1 MIRNHQIQNGFV
13 MIALLIATMFVMV
26 AGTATAALAAS
37 NYRTAKDDQYRLDAQ
52 LAADAGLDKAVYE
65 LNQDNDWAGS
75 GGEQTLIDNGK
86 YKSTYETSVTAGA
99 DDLHKVITVTAR
111 TYAFNS
117 AIPASTRSY
126 SVVVR
131 GINAGSFSVVT
142 GVGGLEM
149 LNSSKIIGGS
159 VYVNGTIS
167 MTNTAQI
174 GLASSPVNVQV
185 ANQNCPS
192 PADSTYPRLC
202 NPGENTNPIDITLS
216 AHIYGA
222 VVANDQSDGH
232 NMTSPGLTSG
242 SVSPQALP
250 DYDRAA
256 QISAVTSTI
265 TASDAKCAS
274 TNGTV
279 DWPANLKITGNVS
292 LTNKCKIVVHGNVWI
307 TGSLSLSNSSQLVA
321 ADGLSTPPTVM
332 VDGAGG
338 VDATNG
344 SSFTSN
350 SGDIG
355 FLIITYWSK
364 ASCSPDCTSVTGS
377 DLYNSSQVTT
387 INLENSSNG
396 PNTEFYARWSRVELA
411 NSGNIGALVGQ
422 EVRLTNS
429 SAVTFGTEV
438 SGAGGII
445 GWVID
450 SYQRAY

>member
-1 MIRNHQIQNGFV
+1 MIKPSQDQNGFV
-13 MIALLIATMFVMV
+13 MIALLIATMFVMI

-37 NYRTAKDDQYRLDAQ
+37 NYRTAKNDQYRLDTQ

-65 LNQDNDWAGS
+65 INQDNDWAGS
-75 GGEQTLIDNGK
+75 GGEVTLIDNGK
-86 YKSTYETSVTAGA
+86 FRSTFETNVSPGA
-99 DDLHKVITVTAR
+99 DDLHKVITVVAR
-111 TYAFNS
+111 TYAFGS
-117 AIPASTRSY
+117 TTPASERSY
-126 SVVVR
+126 SVVIR

-149 LNSSKIIGGS
+149 TNSSKIIGGS
-159 VYVNGTIS
+159 VYVNGTID
-167 MTNTAQI
+167 MNNTAQI
-174 GLASSPVNVQV
+174 GLASNPVDVRV
-185 ANQNCPS
+185 ANQSCPA
-192 PADSTYPRLC
+192 PPDSSYPRLC
-202 NPGENTNPIDITLS
+202 DPGENDDPIDIKLS
-216 AHIYGA
+216 AHIYGE
-222 VVANDQSDGH
+222 VVANDQTDDH

-250 DYDRAA
+250 DYDRSG
-256 QISAVTSTI
+256 QIGAVTATVP
-265 TASDAKCAS
+265 AADAACAS

-279 DWPANLKITGNVS
+279 DWPADLKITGDLS
-292 LTNKCKIVVHGNVWI
+292 LTNRCKVIVHGNVWI
-307 TGSLSLSNSSQLVA
+307 TGSLSLSNSSQLIV
-321 ADGLSTPPTVM
+321 ADGLSTPPTIM
-332 VDGAGG
+332 IDGASG

-355 FLIITYWSK
+355 FLVITYWSK
-364 ASCSPDCTSVTGS
+364 AGCSPGCSEVTGT
-377 DLYNSSQVTT
+377 DLYDSSQITT
-387 INLENSSNG
+387 ISLENSSSG

-450 SYQRAY
+450 SYKRAY